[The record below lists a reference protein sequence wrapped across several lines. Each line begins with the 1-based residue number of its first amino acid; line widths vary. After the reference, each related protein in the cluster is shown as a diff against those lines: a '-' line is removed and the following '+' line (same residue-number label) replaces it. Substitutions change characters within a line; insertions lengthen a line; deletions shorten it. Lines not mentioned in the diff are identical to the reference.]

1 MLFASAKTPANNLI
15 LERRFNSAFIKISI
29 IISKVDF
36 LTPVKRGKDSALRS
50 LIAEYYLP

>member
-1 MLFASAKTPANNLI
+1 MSSIDSFLLGP
-15 LERRFNSAFIKISI
+15 ERRFNSAFIKISI

-36 LTPVKRGKDSALRS
+36 LTPAKRRKDSALRS